1 MDMGDS
7 SEKKLDLSHMQC
19 FEKTPIAASQSE
31 IVIKYL
37 VHLKFTANPEIL
49 EKYCKSRNK
58 VLARVYGN
66 LELSVNEKFVA
77 YGTMVKIL
85 ATLRSSYAKAS
96 MLFNTKT

>member
-1 MDMGDS
+1 
-7 SEKKLDLSHMQC
+7 MQC
-19 FEKTPIAASQSE
+19 FEKTPVAASQSE

-37 VHLKFTANPEIL
+37 VHLKFTAKVQ
-49 EKYCKSRNK
+49 KYCKSRNK

-77 YGTMVKIL
+77 YGTMVKIV